1 MDTTLN
7 TPIESN
13 PEDARRNIEAL
24 QSVISALQ
32 VLGPEGRARVI
43 ETVATFFGAQ
53 QPHLTSSPR
62 SSHNYPAGSPSETAR
77 PAFSA
82 DLAMTPK
89 EFMMA
94 KEPRTDVERVA
105 CLAYYLTHYRDQPA
119 FKTLDL
125 SKLNTEAAQPKFSNA
140 ANASNN
146 AVKMGYLAPATKGQ
160 RQLGAAGERF
170 VQALPDRAAAKDA
183 MASMRPK
190 RRKKRVRATKLSP
203 EPQ

>member
-1 MDTTLN
+1 MDTTRN
-7 TPIESN
+7 TPNDSEVS
-13 PEDARRNIEAL
+13 DSRREFEAL
-24 QSVISALQ
+24 QSVIATLQ
-32 VLGPEGRARVI
+32 PLGAGAQSRIMDATATFLGVRTV
-43 ETVATFFGAQ
+43 VATPAARPGS
-53 QPHLTSSPR
+53 HL
-62 SSHNYPAGSPSETAR
+62 AGSTESESVRTS
-77 PAFSA
+77 FSA

-89 EFMMA
+89 EFMME
-94 KEPRTDVERVA
+94 KQPRTDVERVA

-170 VQALPDRAAAKDA
+170 VQALPDRVAAKDA
-183 MASMRPK
+183 MSSMRPK
-190 RRKKRVRATKLSP
+190 RRKKRVRAKPSA
-203 EPQ
+203 EAQ